1 MLRQKIQKLAEK
13 VLNIQETETE
23 ERIKKKRTEYQN
35 KFEGVKQK
43 EREIKEIVDE
53 IEKLYDEWKNQVRR
67 IPKDIANILSQ
78 KVIIKIREIKAQY
91 LEEVLNQ
98 LLERYEE
105 KEYSTVTLG
114 LLISLLL
121 NRTVNQY
128 IKEEMEKG
136 KELKQIEPLNVNL
149 NTKKLKNPISLL
161 GYENQEKSYLRI
173 TGNAGAWTAYFMK
186 GGRLIIDG
194 KVKGFSLSAF
204 SQNNK
209 GEIWYQGKKI
219 WPQS

>member
-1 MLRQKIQKLAEK
+1 VSKLS
-13 VLNIQETETE
+13 LNIQETETE

-91 LEEVLNQ
+91 LEKVLNQ

-161 GYENQEKSYLRI
+161 GYENQEKSYLKI

>member
-91 LEEVLNQ
+91 LEKVLNQ

-161 GYENQEKSYLRI
+161 GYENQEKSYLKI

-186 GGRLIIDG
+186 GGKLIIDG

>member
-91 LEEVLNQ
+91 LEKVLNQ

-173 TGNAGAWTAYFMK
+173 TGNACAWTAYFMK

>member
-23 ERIKKKRTEYQN
+23 ERLKKRRIEYQN
-35 KFEGVKQK
+35 RFEGVKQEEK
-43 EREIKEIVDE
+43 EIKEIVDE

-67 IPKDIANILSQ
+67 IPKDIANIFSQ
-78 KVIIKIREIKAQY
+78 KVIIKIKEIKVQY

-98 LLERYEE
+98 LVERYEE

-121 NRTVNQY
+121 NRTVTQY
-128 IKEEMEKG
+128 IKEEMAKG
-136 KELKQIEPLNVNL
+136 KESKQIEPLNVHL
-149 NTKKLKNPISLL
+149 NTKKLKNAISLL
-161 GYENQEKSYLRI
+161 GYENQEKSYLKI
-173 TGNAGAWTAYFMK
+173 TGNAGLWTAYFMK
-186 GGRLIIDG
+186 GGKLIIDG

-219 WPQS
+219 WPQV

>member
-91 LEEVLNQ
+91 LEKVLNQ

-161 GYENQEKSYLRI
+161 GYENQEKSYLKI

-186 GGRLIIDG
+186 GGKLIIDG

-219 WPQS
+219 WPRS

>member
-91 LEEVLNQ
+91 LEKVLNQ

-105 KEYSTVTLG
+105 KEYSAVTLG

-186 GGRLIIDG
+186 GGKLIIDG

-219 WPQS
+219 WPRS

>member
-91 LEEVLNQ
+91 LEKVLNQ

-121 NRTVNQY
+121 NRTVSQY

-161 GYENQEKSYLRI
+161 GYENQEKSYLKI

>member
-91 LEEVLNQ
+91 LEKVLNQ

-161 GYENQEKSYLRI
+161 GYENQEKSYLKI

>member
-91 LEEVLNQ
+91 LEKVLNQ

-136 KELKQIEPLNVNL
+136 KEFKQIEPINVNL
-149 NTKKLKNPISLL
+149 NTKKLKNAISLL

-173 TGNAGAWTAYFMK
+173 TGNAGSWTAYFMK
-186 GGRLIIDG
+186 GGKLIIDG

-219 WPQS
+219 WPQV

>member
-78 KVIIKIREIKAQY
+78 KVIIKIREIKTQY
-91 LEEVLNQ
+91 LEKVLNQ

-161 GYENQEKSYLRI
+161 GYENQEKSYLKI

>member
-91 LEEVLNQ
+91 LEKVLNQ

-219 WPQS
+219 WPRS

>member
-91 LEEVLNQ
+91 LEKVLNQ

>member
-91 LEEVLNQ
+91 LEKVLNQ

-105 KEYSTVTLG
+105 KEYSAVTLG

-161 GYENQEKSYLRI
+161 GYENQEKSYLKI

-186 GGRLIIDG
+186 GGKLIIDG

-219 WPQS
+219 WPRS

>member
-91 LEEVLNQ
+91 LEKVLNQ

-186 GGRLIIDG
+186 GGKLIIDG

>member
-91 LEEVLNQ
+91 LEKVLNQ

-121 NRTVNQY
+121 NRTVSQY

>member
-91 LEEVLNQ
+91 LEKVLNQ

-105 KEYSTVTLG
+105 KEYSAVTLG

-186 GGRLIIDG
+186 GGKLIIDG

-219 WPQS
+219 WPQV